1 VKLLNPFLDKLQALF
16 PPNRV
21 AILLAAPIT
30 AAAAWLSGLVT
41 ANIPGV
47 ELPPGVIAGVMFVCV
62 LIVVRLLDKWFDQW
76 QAGEPLDVG
85 KDLEAA
91 FEEIVDGHQQ
101 IDHLLGTTA
110 GVGTAIEGLHDRLVK
125 GQINE
130 AEVADELAAIA
141 GTTAATL
148 RRHIPADQAEPPE
161 VPVASPGPDAAPPT
175 APTAE

>member
-1 VKLLNPFLDKLQALF
+1 MKLLNPFLDKLQALF

-47 ELPPGVIAGVMFVCV
+47 ELPAGVIAGVMFVCV
-62 LIVVRLLDKWFDQW
+62 LIVVRLLDRWFDQW
-76 QAGEPLDVG
+76 QAGEPIDVG

-101 IDHLLGTTA
+101 IDRPTGTAA
-110 GVGTAIEGLHDRLVK
+110 GVRAAVSDLHDRLSR
-125 GQINE
+125 GEINEAQVVDELAGIFNALDVVAPQPPPE
-130 AEVADELAAIA
+130 AEVA
-141 GTTAATL
+141 
-148 RRHIPADQAEPPE
+148 
-161 VPVASPGPDAAPPT
+161 SPTVAAPPT
-175 APTAE
+175 AATPS